1 MLGRRHNTQTRIRAR
16 SAVAIAATTAAL
28 GGVASFAAPGMASDT
43 LKVGVGETSIVVN
56 GTTISTSNLTIA
68 QLAKLQGVPATT
80 VQAELDGV
88 ALNTPAAQA
97 VEALIAGLPLETTL
111 ATVLNDLS
119 GATGG
124 LVSPQSALRQIIE
137 DEGTPGASGASGANG
152 SNGGNGAGAPGASG
166 AGAPAG
172 GAAGAGSTPAKK
184 RLSLR
189 AGSRSLKGHP
199 GSRVRVRF
207 NVSSAAKLNYSGR
220 KLAKGSR
227 KVKAGASVL
236 MVKLP
241 RKHGNYQLV
250 LKAVGAEGQNAQT
263 TVALHD
269 AAVKPS
275 KKGHR

>member
-1 MLGRRHNTQTRIRAR
+1 MLGKRQITHRRGRLR
-16 SAVAIAATTAAL
+16 SAGAIVATAAAL
-28 GGVASFAAPGMASDT
+28 GGFASFAAPGMASNT
-43 LKVGVGETSIVVN
+43 IKVGVDETSIVVN

-88 ALNTPAAQA
+88 AANTPAASA

-111 ATVLNDLS
+111 ATALNQLS

-124 LVSPQSALRQIIE
+124 VVSPQTALRQVVE
-137 DEGTPGASGASGANG
+137 DEGTPGAAASNGASGGNG
-152 SNGGNGAGAPGASG
+152 S
-166 AGAPAG
+166 G
-172 GAAGAGSTPAKK
+172 GAAGANGASTGAGAAAGTPGATPANK

-189 AGSRSLKGHP
+189 AGKRSLKGRP
-199 GSRVRVRF
+199 GKKVRVPF
-207 NVSSAAKLNYSGR
+207 TVSSAAKLSYSGR

-227 KVKAGASVL
+227 SVKPGASSL

-250 LKAVGAEGQNAQT
+250 LKAVGAGGQVAQT

-269 AAVKPS
+269 AVAKQA
-275 KKGHR
+275 KKGRH

>member
-1 MLGRRHNTQTRIRAR
+1 MLGKRQMTHRRVQVR
-16 SAVAIAATTAAL
+16 SAGAIVATAAAL
-28 GGVASFAAPGMASDT
+28 GGFASFAAPGMASDT
-43 LKVGVGETSIVVN
+43 IKVGVGESSIVVN

-80 VQAELDGV
+80 VQLELDGV
-88 ALNTPAAQA
+88 AANTPAAAA

-111 ATVLNDLS
+111 ASALNALS

-124 LVSPQSALRQIIE
+124 LVSPQAALRQIIE
-137 DEGTPGASGASGANG
+137 DEGTPGAAGGNGA
-152 SNGGNGAGAPGASG
+152 NGGNGS
-166 AGAPAG
+166 G
-172 GAAGAGSTPAKK
+172 GAAGANGAGAVAPAGTPGATPAKK

-189 AGSRSLKGHP
+189 AGKRSLKGRP
-199 GSRVRVRF
+199 GKKVRVPF
-207 NVSSAAKLNYSGR
+207 TVSSAAKLSYSGR

-227 KVKAGASVL
+227 SVKSGASSL

-250 LKAVGAEGQNAQT
+250 LKAVGADGQIAQT

-269 AAVKPS
+269 AVAKQA
-275 KKGHR
+275 KKGHH